1 MHSDHDPMHRSGLAE
16 KRARKKTRNDWV
28 NKLGKLVA
36 TAFKDHNYGKK
47 YEELRTIAELLE
59 IEFVE
64 PKFHSETR
72 FANSCS
78 KVFDAGFKN
87 TPALIESYR
96 RTKEENIASNLQ
108 ENRDK
113 AKHASDML
121 KQLDNKKTLLS
132 LVGVCDIYSQF
143 SKMVCVLQEVNVLP
157 YERHANYQKTFNN
170 MRIMI
175 ENIDDHSKC
184 DMKACSWPKYHEHS
198 GNIMKGK
205 LKDLTV
211 VSNEGEPANRILRSF
226 LTRVTPDIPFN
237 KRTENSLKEF
247 ISNLLDELYHVY
259 REEDLKMIETTRPL
273 TDWTGL
279 AIRIKDRSIPIV
291 HALEKKTICKK
302 LQRSL

>member
-1 MHSDHDPMHRSGLAE
+1 
-16 KRARKKTRNDWV
+16 
-28 NKLGKLVA
+28 
-36 TAFKDHNYGKK
+36 
-47 YEELRTIAELLE
+47 
-59 IEFVE
+59 
-64 PKFHSETR
+64 
-72 FANSCS
+72 
-78 KVFDAGFKN
+78 
-87 TPALIESYR
+87 
-96 RTKEENIASNLQ
+96 
-108 ENRDK
+108 
-113 AKHASDML
+113 
-121 KQLDNKKTLLS
+121 
-132 LVGVCDIYSQF
+132 
-143 SKMVCVLQEVNVLP
+143 
-157 YERHANYQKTFNN
+157 
-170 MRIMI
+170 MI

-211 VSNEGEPANRILRSF
+211 VSNEGEPANRTLRSF